1 MMDMKHLSL
10 LLGAALLAASCT
22 FSFPGNIVRG
32 NGTAAEKTF
41 EVGEFNSVSLVGSLD
56 VIFAQS
62 DEDHSVVL
70 HTDENL
76 IDDYRIEVKGDVLV
90 ISTKPGVSV
99 SPKALSYVSVSAP
112 MLREASITGSGDLV
126 FKGDLR
132 VDGPLG
138 FSVTGS
144 GDIDAGA
151 VACKQFAVKVSGSGD
166 IDAGPVTAEDMSLTI
181 SGSGDIAMELSGAGD
196 VSAKISGSGDITLL
210 GSARSLNSR
219 VSGSGDIH
227 SNGLSLKK

>member
-10 LLGAALLAASCT
+10 LLGVALLAASCT
-22 FSFPGNIVRG
+22 FSFPVNIVRG

-70 HTDENL
+70 HTDE
-76 IDDYRIEVKGDVLV
+76 
-90 ISTKPGVSV
+90 

>member
-1 MMDMKHLSL
+1 MKLRQKLASTALSL
-10 LLGAALLAASCT
+10 ALLSSMALTGA
-22 FSFPGNIVRG
+22 N
-32 NGTAAEKTF
+32 
-41 EVGEFNSVSLVGSLD
+41 
-56 VIFAQS
+56 AQ
-62 DEDHSVVL
+62 
-70 HTDENL
+70 
-76 IDDYRIEVKGDVLV
+76 IIG
-90 ISTKPGVSV
+90 
-99 SPKALSYVSVSAP
+99 
-112 MLREASITGSGDLV
+112 GDLV
-126 FKGDLR
+126 FKGDLK